1 MPIVICK
8 IVANYLT
15 IKTLSNGGGVFV
27 AHDATTA
34 QEVQFTALRYVA
46 KKLFIAQVTQF
57 QCVKVILF
65 LIRCITKSAFF
76 KELNLR
82 QLATE
87 LS

>member
-1 MPIVICK
+1 M
-8 IVANYLT
+8 
-15 IKTLSNGGGVFV
+15 GGVFV

-65 LIRCITKSAFF
+65 LIRCITKKAVERSNCNAAMFGM
-76 KELNLR
+76 ER
-82 QLATE
+82 CCVR
-87 LS
+87 

>member
-1 MPIVICK
+1 M
-8 IVANYLT
+8 ADT
-15 IKTLSNGGGVFV
+15 Q
-27 AHDATTA
+27 TTA
-34 QEVQFTALRYVA
+34 SEVQFLLLKYVT

-57 QCVKVILF
+57 QCVKIILF
-65 LIRCITKSAFF
+65 LIRCITKSDFF

>member
-1 MPIVICK
+1 M
-8 IVANYLT
+8 
-15 IKTLSNGGGVFV
+15 GGVFV

-57 QCVKVILF
+57 QYVKVILF
-65 LIRCITKSAFF
+65 LIRCITKSDFF

>member
-1 MPIVICK
+1 M
-8 IVANYLT
+8 
-15 IKTLSNGGGVFV
+15 GGVFV

-65 LIRCITKSAFF
+65 VIRCITKSDFF

>member
-1 MPIVICK
+1 M
-8 IVANYLT
+8 ADT
-15 IKTLSNGGGVFV
+15 Q
-27 AHDATTA
+27 TTA
-34 QEVQFTALRYVA
+34 SEVQFLLLKYVA

-65 LIRCITKSAFF
+65 LIRCITKSDFF

>member
-1 MPIVICK
+1 M
-8 IVANYLT
+8 ADT
-15 IKTLSNGGGVFV
+15 Q
-27 AHDATTA
+27 TTA
-34 QEVQFTALRYVA
+34 SEVQFTALRYVA

-65 LIRCITKSAFF
+65 LIRCITKSDFF

-82 QLATE
+82 QLATQ

>member
-1 MPIVICK
+1 M
-8 IVANYLT
+8 
-15 IKTLSNGGGVFV
+15 GGVFV

-46 KKLFIAQVTQF
+46 KKLFITQVTQF
-57 QCVKVILF
+57 QYVKVILF
-65 LIRCITKSAFF
+65 LIRCITKSDFF

>member
-1 MPIVICK
+1 M
-8 IVANYLT
+8 ADT
-15 IKTLSNGGGVFV
+15 Q
-27 AHDATTA
+27 TTA
-34 QEVQFTALRYVA
+34 SEVQFLLPKYVA

-65 LIRCITKSAFF
+65 LIRCITKSDFF